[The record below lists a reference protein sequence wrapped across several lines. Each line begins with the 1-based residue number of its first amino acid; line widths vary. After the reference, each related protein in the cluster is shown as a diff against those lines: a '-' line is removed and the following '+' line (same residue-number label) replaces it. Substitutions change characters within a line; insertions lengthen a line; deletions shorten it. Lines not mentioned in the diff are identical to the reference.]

1 MKTYKTITIFAH
13 VGVMNIEHFDT
24 LEAATNNYKKAIE
37 GAANI
42 VYILEE
48 ELHWSGSGD
57 SENRILAT
65 YQG

>member
-13 VGVMNIEHFDT
+13 VGVMYIEHFDT

-37 GAANI
+37 DAANI

-57 SENRILAT
+57 SENKILAT